1 MKELLDALTKISN
14 YCSSQVCTQC
24 PFLRKDSG
32 EHPCE
37 LRNYIPENWKYLVD
51 RLRDKGEQ

>member
-1 MKELLDALTKISN
+1 MKELLDALSKISN
-14 YCSSQVCTQC
+14 YCSFQNCKQC
-24 PFLRKDSG
+24 PFLRKGSD

-51 RLRDKGEQ
+51 RLREGIR